1 VPLTLSDATPRTF
14 RKEKEMDKRKDY
26 KAWITRKINTA
37 LSLLIEADEIYVEMY
52 GGGYCDYHEASAID
66 CYIERARLTAHEALD
81 FMKSL
86 PDETPN
92 ELPNTNGGEG

>member
-1 VPLTLSDATPRTF
+1 MSNKL
-14 RKEKEMDKRKDY
+14 KEMDKRKDY

-66 CYIERARLTAHEALD
+66 CYIERAMLPVQDALEYVD
-81 FMKSL
+81 SL
-86 PDETPN
+86 IDEPDQEV
-92 ELPNTNGGEG
+92 EE